1 MELSTPHTLQ
11 FYRGERLE
19 AILDLKGVPKETV
32 QVIIEINESIGRSWE
47 WVPEGELNETHAGT
61 MESRGGLPD

>member
-11 FYRGERLE
+11 FYRGDRLE

-32 QVIIEINESIGRSWE
+32 QVIIEINESIGRTWKC
-47 WVPEGELNETHAGT
+47 VPEGE
-61 MESRGGLPD
+61 